1 MSVSLLEVWGA
12 QSRSVVWPS
21 RDGYGGVKGTECQGG
36 KASAVER
43 MGEEGFCLG
52 SGRKLM
58 KAPGRG
64 SRSGIREDEGL
75 SRQGQQVQGI

>member
-1 MSVSLLEVWGA
+1 M
-12 QSRSVVWPS
+12 VWPS
-21 RDGYGGVKGTECQGG
+21 WDGYSRVEGTECQGG
-36 KASAVER
+36 KASTVER

-52 SGRKLM
+52 SETKFM
-58 KAPGRG
+58 KALGRG